1 MLNVNRTLKVLNL
14 SGCQVTDLIVKHI
27 ITGLTKNTSLVKLNI
42 GSCKLSGCYAL
53 SFLQQV
59 TTCPALSRVSVGVVN
74 VLEVGNVTLN
84 RRIATVS
91 LLYHS
96 GTMIPENCV
105 EFIKAIYKP
114 QWYGLNVRNITD
126 QSAEHSAEFA
136 ERLSVQALG
145 LKHNKTSSA
154 GAANIFRSL
163 EHNTSLEQLDPS

>member
-1 MLNVNRTLKVLNL
+1 M
-14 SGCQVTDLIVKHI
+14 
-27 ITGLTKNTSLVKLNI
+27 
-42 GSCKLSGCYAL
+42 
-53 SFLQQV
+53 

-74 VLEVGNVTLN
+74 VLEVGNVTLD

-136 ERLSVQALG
+136 ERLSVQALDFK
-145 LKHNKTSSA
+145 KHNKISSA

-163 EHNTSLEQLDPS
+163 EHNTSLEQLDPSWNWRLTKSDSEAVG